1 MPPGA
6 TDTASEV
13 FTARLASLLHTA
25 RADRGTSLREMARAT
40 EGAATG
46 RQLRAIEAAE
56 ADLTRF
62 DVAAIA
68 SAYGLDPSSLVG
80 DRVPIDVDLDAGV
93 LRSEGTARH
102 FTPGATDGLL
112 TAYLQLVRDVRH
124 VPEGSAVPVRRAD
137 VEVLAWHLGADAAS
151 VLDRLAALMG
161 ATGTERR
168 SLDALFAAGAAVLV
182 LTAGAVAMQGP
193 GRASSDNGSNR
204 DARRSTDAQRAPDAR
219 RPSAAPLSAMTP
231 PPPPPEA
238 TRVPTTGGST
248 IPKKTW
254 WKGQRLGSGNE
265 QAAAQG

>member
-13 FTARLASLLHTA
+13 FPARLARLMHTA

-62 DVAAIA
+62 DVAAIV
-68 SAYGLDPSSLVG
+68 SAYGLEPSSLVG

-93 LRSEGTARH
+93 LRTADIARH

-112 TAYLQLVRDVRH
+112 AAYLQLVRDVRH
-124 VPEGSAVPVRRAD
+124 VPEGSAVPVRRDD

-151 VLDRLAALMG
+151 VLDRLAALVG
-161 ATGTERR
+161 ATGTERH
-168 SLDALFAAGAAVLV
+168 SLVGLFAAGAAVLV
-182 LTAGAVAMQGP
+182 LTAGAVALQGP
-193 GRASSDNGSNR
+193 DRASR
-204 DARRSTDAQRAPDAR
+204 DAEPPDAPR
-219 RPSAAPLSAMTP
+219 SSDAPRPSGDPPSAMAP

-238 TRVPTTGGST
+238 TLAPTTRGVT
-248 IPKKTW
+248 VHNRTW
-254 WKGQRLGSGNE
+254 WKGQRSGAGNG
-265 QAAAQG
+265 QAAVRG